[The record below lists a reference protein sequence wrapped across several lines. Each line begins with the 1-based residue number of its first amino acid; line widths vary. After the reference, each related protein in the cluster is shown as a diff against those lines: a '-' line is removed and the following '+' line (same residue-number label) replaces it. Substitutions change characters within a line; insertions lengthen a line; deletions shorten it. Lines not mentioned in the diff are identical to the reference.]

1 MKKSLFIIVLIFAL
15 LLSAFEVQAGFGIK
29 LYINNRE
36 VKCDVAP
43 MIVNDRTLVPAR
55 VVFEN
60 LKAEVDWDATSRR
73 VFITSGD
80 KSIVFKIGSTQAV
93 INDNPV
99 VMDCAPLI
107 VDDRTMVPIRFVS
120 ENLGYT
126 VNWDGTAKKVSIN
139 APDIIPEPEMG
150 YEVISVSVKENISD
164 NQVLIALSEGN
175 KPKVMTLK
183 EPFRIC
189 LDFENAKL
197 GMSDG
202 KQIYDNGYVSQVR
215 WALHDDY
222 TRIVIECP
230 GEQPY
235 KISGEDTSAIVVTVG
250 NKYSAVLPEADEP
263 ETDNPSEQLPENPT
277 VPDNSTDSSQK
288 PEKEEPEAIVKPVV
302 LTNIVVIDA
311 GHGGKDVGAVA
322 KDEEGN
328 MIIDEEGNPVLT
340 EKDLNLYI
348 SRKIRDYLTAD
359 GVKVVMTRDDDSY
372 SGTELENLLARAN
385 LANNVDASLF
395 VSIHNNSAISPKANG
410 TEVCY
415 TPTSSGAYGTTSMD
429 FAQNILG
436 PLVEASGLTNR
447 GLSSRPNLA
456 VLKYTKMPA
465 VLIECG
471 FLTNEGDR
479 AVLMDRTKLDAMAK
493 AVAEGIKTTMKQMN
507 KK

>member
-1 MKKSLFIIVLIFAL
+1 MKRSFFIIVLIAAL
-15 LLSAFEVQAGFGIK
+15 FVSAFEVQAGFGIK

-60 LKAEVDWDATSRR
+60 LKAEVEWDEASRR
-73 VFITSGD
+73 VFITSGST
-80 KSIVFKIGSTQAV
+80 KIVFKIGSNKAT
-93 INDNPV
+93 INNEQTT
-99 VMDCAPLI
+99 MDCAPVI
-107 VDDRTMVPIRFVS
+107 VDGRTMVPIRFVS
-120 ENLGYT
+120 EKLGYT

-139 APDIIPEPEMG
+139 APDIIPEPDMG
-150 YEVISVSVKENISD
+150 YEIISVSVKENIND
-164 NQVLIALSEGN
+164 NQVLIALSEGA
-175 KPKVMTLK
+175 KAKVMTLK

-189 LDFENAKL
+189 LDFEDAKL
-197 GMSDG
+197 SMSDG
-202 KQIYDNGYVSQVR
+202 KKNYDNGYVTQVR
-215 WALHDDY
+215 WAQHDDY

-235 KISGEDTSAIVVTVG
+235 KISGDGTTAIVVTVG
-250 NKYSAVLPEADEP
+250 DKYSAVLPEVEEP
-263 ETDNPSEQLPENPT
+263 EEPSVQLPENP
-277 VPDNSTDSSQK
+277 VLPDEGQQ
-288 PEKEEPEAIVKPVV
+288 PETESEKPVQRV
-302 LTNIVVIDA
+302 ELTNIVVIDA

-328 MIIDEEGNPVLT
+328 MIIDEEGNPILT

-348 SRKIRDYLTAD
+348 ARKIRDYLTAD
-359 GVKVVMTRDDDSY
+359 GIKVVMTRDDDTY
-372 SGTELENLLARAN
+372 AGTEMENLLARAN

-395 VSIHNNSAISPKANG
+395 VSVHNNSAISPKANG

-415 TPTSSGAYGTTSMD
+415 TPSSSGAYGITSMG
-429 FAQNILG
+429 FARNILT
-436 PLVEASGLTNR
+436 PLVEASGLTDR

-479 AVLMDRTKLDAMAK
+479 AVLMNRAKLDAMAN
-493 AVAEGIKTTMKQMN
+493 AVANGIKVSLKQMN
-507 KK
+507 EK

>member
-1 MKKSLFIIVLIFAL
+1 MKKSFLIIVLVFAL
-15 LLSAFEVQAGFGIK
+15 FLSAFQVQAGFGIK

-60 LKAEVDWDATSRR
+60 LKAEVEWDEASRR
-73 VFITSGD
+73 VFITSGGT
-80 KSIVFKIGSTQAV
+80 KIVFKIGSNKAT
-93 INDNPV
+93 INNV
-99 VMDCAPLI
+99 QTTMDCAPII
-107 VDDRTMVPIRFVS
+107 VDGRTMVPIRFVS
-120 ENLGYT
+120 EKLGYT

-139 APDIIPEPEMG
+139 APDIIPEPDMG
-150 YEVISVSVKENISD
+150 YEIISVSVKENIND
-164 NQVLIALSEGN
+164 NQVLIALSDGA

-189 LDFENAKL
+189 LDFEGAKL
-197 GMSDG
+197 SMSDG
-202 KQIYDNGYVSQVR
+202 KRNYDNGYVSQVR

-235 KISGEDTSAIVVTVG
+235 KISGDGTTAVVVTVG
-250 NKYSAVLPEADEP
+250 NKNSVVLPETDEP
-263 ETDNPSEQLPENPT
+263 ETVLPSEPIPDSPALP
-277 VPDNSTDSSQK
+277 DSSLQPDTEVEK
-288 PEKEEPEAIVKPVV
+288 PVQPVV

-328 MIIDEEGNPVLT
+328 MIIDDEGNPILT
-340 EKDLNLYI
+340 EKYLNLYI
-348 SRKIRDYLTAD
+348 ARKIRDYLTAD

-372 SGTELENLLARAN
+372 NGTEMENLLARAN
-385 LANNVDASLF
+385 LANNIDASLF
-395 VSIHNNSAISPKANG
+395 VSVHNNSAISPKANG

-415 TPTSSGAYGTTSMD
+415 TPLSSGAYGVTSMG
-429 FAQNILG
+429 FAQNILE
-436 PLVEASGLTNR
+436 PLVAASGLTNR

-465 VLIECG
+465 VLIECA
-471 FLTNEGDR
+471 FLTNEADR
-479 AVLMDRTKLDAMAK
+479 AVLMDNSKLDAMAK

-507 KK
+507 EK

>member
-15 LLSAFEVQAGFGIK
+15 FLSAFEVQAGFGIK

-60 LKAEVDWDATSRR
+60 LNAEVEWDAASRR
-73 VFITSGD
+73 VFITSGQT
-80 KSIVFKIGSTQAV
+80 KIVFKIGSNKAT
-93 INDNPV
+93 INDKAV
-99 VMDCAPLI
+99 SMDCAPLI

-126 VNWDGTAKKVSIN
+126 VNWDGTAKKVTIN
-139 APDIIPEPEMG
+139 APNIIPEPDMG
-150 YEVISVSVKENISD
+150 YEIISVSVKENSGD
-164 NQVLIALSEGN
+164 NQVLIALSEGA
-175 KPKVMTLK
+175 KAKVMTLK

-189 LDFENAKL
+189 LDFEGAKMN
-197 GMSDG
+197 MSDG
-202 KQIYDNGYVSQVR
+202 KRNYSNGYINQVR

-230 GEQPY
+230 SEHPY
-235 KISGEDTSAIVVTVG
+235 KITGDGTTAIVVTVG
-250 NKYSAVLPEADEP
+250 NGSSQPAPEVDANPPVEQP
-263 ETDNPSEQLPENPT
+263 PATDDNTQESEQIQP
-277 VPDNSTDSSQK
+277 VQ
-288 PEKEEPEAIVKPVV
+288 PVV

-311 GHGGKDVGAVA
+311 GHGGKDVGAVG
-322 KDEEGN
+322 KDAEGN
-328 MIIDEEGNPVLT
+328 MLIDEAGNPLLT

-348 SRKIRDYLTAD
+348 SRKIRDYLVAD
-359 GVKVVMTRDDDSY
+359 GVKVVMTREDDSFEG
-372 SGTELENLLARAN
+372 SELENLLARAN

-395 VSIHNNSAISPKANG
+395 VSVHNNSAVSPNANG

-415 TPTSSGAYGTTSMD
+415 TPQSSGAYGITSKG
-429 FAQNILG
+429 FAENILG

-471 FLTNEGDR
+471 FVTNEGDR
-479 AVLMDRTKLDAMAK
+479 AVLMDTAKLDAMAK
-493 AVAEGIKTTMKQMN
+493 AVSEGIKVTLKQMN
-507 KK
+507 EK